1 MSAFELPPAPAP
13 IPSPDHH
20 RVVVEDLTEVI
31 CRLLPDGTFTYV
43 NEVYCR
49 LFGKTR
55 EELLGKSWHPVAVA
69 EDLPM
74 IEEKLRLITPDNPVV
89 VIENRVYDAVGQVRW
104 MQFVNRGL
112 FNASGQLAETQ
123 SVGRDI
129 TERVAAEEKLAE
141 SQQRWQFAL
150 ESSGFGV
157 WDWDVTHDRIF
168 FSAQWR
174 QMLGYGPQDALPEKY
189 SDWRLVMHPKD
200 QPGTLSLV
208 NEHLEGGTPGFVSEF
223 RLRCKDGSWKW
234 VLGRGRVIGRDAQGK
249 PLRMI
254 GTTADISKRKAAE
267 EREASILRLTAEGA
281 PASAVLEAIAR
292 NVEAAHPGMWCSVM
306 LVDAA
311 GECLRLKTAPGLPDV
326 VRKKIDGLRIG
337 PDSACCGRAA
347 HTGACEICPDVLA
360 DTRMEPF
367 YEVAREAGLRS
378 CWSEPIIS
386 STGKILGTLACYHP
400 ARHEP
405 SQAETSRTASAANL
419 AALAIEREQKE
430 HALLISEER
439 YARALRGTTDGL
451 WDWNI
456 ITGDVYL
463 SPRWKQLLGYM
474 ENELMSGREGWFLAR
489 LHPDDVPKVREARR
503 AHFEQRVPYQA
514 EFRLMTKGG
523 EYKWFL
529 ARGQAEWN
537 EDGEAVRMTGTISDI
552 EERKRAERA
561 LGESEGRF
569 RAVFEQAAVG
579 VTVVH
584 TPTGRF
590 VSVNQRMCEITG
602 RGPEE
607 LMRLTFMEITHPDDL
622 QGDLD
627 QMESLKSGVIAS
639 FNMEKRYVRPDGST
653 AWVNLTVSPMW
664 NPGEPQAHHIA
675 VVEDIGA
682 RKQAEGNYL
691 RELAYNQALVDHT
704 AAFIIVTD
712 PGGRFMH
719 GNASF
724 FTIMGYTLADLLGR
738 NVLEAGLMDAAGIAR
753 ARQRFQRLLR
763 GEDNPP
769 ADMRLRTKDGQ
780 WRTVE
785 IRITATRKTG
795 GSPDRIII
803 TGTDVTERN
812 RLQREVL
819 RVIELEQARV
829 GHDLHDGVGQT
840 MTGIVIMMEA
850 LEAELQGAAQGRARR
865 IHELLKESVAEV
877 RRMSHGLSP
886 TSVKYRGLDGALSL
900 LAETV
905 RTNFRTPCVC
915 EMEAGICI
923 GGEDKE
929 AHLFRI
935 AQEAV
940 NNALRHGRPRH
951 IHISL
956 RSVSDGECEL
966 RVEDDGAGM
975 KRTRKGQEGGIGMRV
990 MEYRA
995 NLIGARL
1002 RVESKARRGVVVTCC
1017 FDCERSPAGKKGVAA
1032 VKRAPRRRKE

>member
-1 MSAFELPPAPAP
+1 M
-13 IPSPDHH
+13 
-20 RVVVEDLTEVI
+20 VVEDLTEAI
-31 CRLLPDGTFTYV
+31 CRLLPDGRFTYV
-43 NEVYCR
+43 NEAYCR
-49 LFGKTR
+49 LFGKAR
-55 EELLGKSWHPVAVA
+55 EELLGKNWQPVAVA
-69 EDLPM
+69 DDLPM
-74 IEEKLRLITPDNPVV
+74 IEEKLRQITPGNPVV
-89 VIENRVYDAVGQVRW
+89 VIENRVYDAAGQVRW

-112 FNASGQLAETQ
+112 FNESGRLVEMQA
-123 SVGRDI
+123 VGRDI
-129 TERVAAEEKLAE
+129 TERVIVEGKLEE
-141 SQQRWQFAL
+141 SQKRWQFAL

-157 WDWDVTHDRIF
+157 WDWDMAQDRIF
-168 FSAQWR
+168 YSEQWR
-174 QMLGYGPQDALPEKY
+174 QMLGYGLQDEVPETY
-189 SDWRLVMHPKD
+189 SDWRLVMHPED
-200 QPGTLSLV
+200 QPGVLSLV
-208 NEHLEGGTPGFVSEF
+208 NDHLEGRSEAFSGEF
-223 RLRCKDGSWKW
+223 RLRCKDGSWLW
-234 VLGRGRVIGRDAQGK
+234 VLGRGRVIGRDACGK

-254 GTTADISKRKAAE
+254 GTTADISKRKAAM

-281 PASAVLEAIAR
+281 PACAVLEAIIR
-292 NVEAAHPGMWCSVM
+292 NVEASQPGVRCSVM
-306 LVDAA
+306 QVDAT
-311 GECLRLKTAPGLPDV
+311 GRRLRLKTAPGLPEA
-326 VRKKIDGLRIG
+326 VRRAMDGLPIG
-337 PDSACCGRAA
+337 LDSICCGRAA
-347 HTGACEICPDVLA
+347 YTGMREICPDVLA
-360 DTRMEPF
+360 DARMEPF
-367 YEVAREAGLRS
+367 YQAAQEAGLRS

-386 STGKILGTLACYHP
+386 SAGKVLGTLACHHP
-400 ARHEP
+400 ASHEP

-456 ITGDVYL
+456 VTGDVYL

-474 ENELMSGREGWFLAR
+474 ENEMMRGRESLFLAR
-489 LHPDDVPKVREARR
+489 LHPDDVPKVQEARR
-503 AHFEQRVPYQA
+503 AHFEQRVPYQV
-514 EFRLMTKGG
+514 EFRLMTKSG

-537 EDGEAVRMTGTISDI
+537 ENGEAVRMTGTISDI
-552 EERKRAERA
+552 EERKHAERA
-561 LGESEGRF
+561 LRESEGRF

-602 RGPEE
+602 RRHEE
-607 LMRLTFMEITHPDDL
+607 LMRMTFMEITHPDDL

-627 QMESLKSGVIAS
+627 QMEALKAGVISS

-653 AWVNLTVSPMW
+653 AWIHLTVSPMW
-664 NPGEPQAHHIA
+664 NPGEPQVHHIA
-675 VVEDIGA
+675 VVEDIDA

-691 RELAYNQALVDHT
+691 RELGYNQALVDST
-704 AAFIIVTD
+704 AAFIIVADTE
-712 PGGRFMH
+712 GRFMH
-719 GNASF
+719 GNAAF
-724 FTIMGYTLADLLGR
+724 YTIMGYEMVDLIGKS
-738 NVLEAGLMDAAGIAR
+738 VWEAGLLDRAGAER
-753 ARQRFQRLLR
+753 SRQRFQRLLR

-785 IRITATRKTG
+785 IRSASTRKPD
-795 GSPDRIII
+795 GSLDRIIV

-840 MTGIVIMMEA
+840 MTGIVIMMES
-850 LEAELQGAAQGRARR
+850 LEAELTGAAQGQARR
-865 IHELLKESVAEV
+865 IHELLKQSVAEV

-915 EMEAGICI
+915 EMDAGICV
-923 GGEDKE
+923 GSEDKE

-940 NNALRHGRPRH
+940 NNALRHGRPRL
-951 IHISL
+951 IQITL
-956 RSVSDGECEL
+956 RHVSDGECEL
-966 RVEDDGAGM
+966 RVEDDGSGM
-975 KRTRKGQEGGIGMRV
+975 RKTRKGQGGGIGMRV

-1002 RVESKARRGVVVTCC
+1002 TVESAARRGVVVTCC
-1017 FDCERSPAGKKGVAA
+1017 FDCERSPTREKKAHEA
-1032 VKRAPRRRKE
+1032 VKRGPRKRKA

>member
-1 MSAFELPPAPAP
+1 MSAAEAANTT
-13 IPSPDHH
+13 PDEH
-20 RVVVEDLTEVI
+20 RLVVEDLTEAV
-31 CRLLPDGTFTYV
+31 CRLRPDGTFTFV
-43 NEVYCR
+43 NEAYCR
-49 LFGKTR
+49 LFGKAR
-55 EELLGKSWHPVAVA
+55 EELLGKTWHPVAVA
-69 EDLPM
+69 DDLPM
-74 IEEKLRLITPDNPVV
+74 IEEKLRLITPQNPVV
-89 VIENRVYDAVGQVRW
+89 VIENRVYDAAGQVRW

-112 FNASGQLAETQ
+112 FNESGRLVETQ
-123 SVGRDI
+123 AVGRDI
-129 TERVAAEEKLAE
+129 TERVIVEGKLEE
-141 SQQRWQFAL
+141 SQKRWQFAL

-157 WDWDVTHDRIF
+157 WDWDMAQDRIF
-168 FSAQWR
+168 YSEQWR
-174 QMLGYGPQDALPEKY
+174 QMLGYELQDEVPETN
-189 SDWRLVMHPKD
+189 SDWRLVMHPED
-200 QPGTLSLV
+200 QPGVLSLV
-208 NEHLEGGTPGFVSEF
+208 NDHLEGRSEAFSGEF
-223 RLRCKDGSWKW
+223 RLRCKDGSWLW
-234 VLGRGRVIGRDAQGK
+234 VLGRGRVIGRDACGK

-254 GTTADISKRKAAE
+254 GTTADISKRKAAM

-281 PASAVLEAIAR
+281 PASAVLEAIIR
-292 NVEAAHPGMWCSVM
+292 NVEASQPGVRCSVM
-306 LVDAA
+306 QVDAT
-311 GECLRLKTAPGLPDV
+311 GRCLRLKTAPGLPEA
-326 VRKKIDGLRIG
+326 VRRAMDGLPIG
-337 PDSACCGRAA
+337 LDSTCCGRAA
-347 HTGACEICPDVLA
+347 YTGMREICPDVLA
-360 DTRMEPF
+360 DARMEPF
-367 YEVAREAGLRS
+367 YQAAQEAGLRS

-386 STGKILGTLACYHP
+386 SAGKVLGTLACHHP
-400 ARHEP
+400 ASHEP

-456 ITGDVYL
+456 VTGDVYL

-474 ENELMSGREGWFLAR
+474 ENEMMRGRESLFLAR
-489 LHPDDVPKVREARR
+489 LHPDDVPKVQAARR
-503 AHFEQRVPYQA
+503 AHFEQRVPYQV
-514 EFRLMTKGG
+514 EFRLMTKSG

-537 EDGEAVRMTGTISDI
+537 ENGEAVRMTGTISDI
-552 EERKRAERA
+552 EERKHAERA
-561 LGESEGRF
+561 LRESEGRF

-602 RGPEE
+602 RRHEE
-607 LMRLTFMEITHPDDL
+607 LMRMTFMEITHPDDL

-627 QMESLKSGVIAS
+627 QMEALKAGVISS

-653 AWVNLTVSPMW
+653 AWIHLTVSPMW
-664 NPGEPQAHHIA
+664 NPGEPQVHHIA
-675 VVEDIGA
+675 VVEDIDA

-691 RELAYNQALVDHT
+691 RELGYNQALVDST

-712 PGGRFMH
+712 TEGRFMH
-719 GNASF
+719 GNAAF
-724 FTIMGYTLADLLGR
+724 HTIMGYEMVDLIGKS
-738 NVLEAGLMDAAGIAR
+738 VWEAGLLDRAGAER
-753 ARQRFQRLLR
+753 SRQRFQRLLR

-780 WRTVE
+780 WLTVE
-785 IRITATRKTG
+785 IRSASTRKPD
-795 GSPDRIII
+795 GSLDRIIV

-829 GHDLHDGVGQT
+829 GHDLHDSVGQT
-840 MTGIVIMMEA
+840 MTGIVIMMES
-850 LEAELQGAAQGRARR
+850 LEAELTGAAQGQARR
-865 IHELLKESVAEV
+865 IHELLKQSVAEV

-886 TSVKYRGLDGALSL
+886 TSVKYRGLYGALSL

-915 EMEAGICI
+915 EMDAGICV
-923 GGEDKE
+923 GSEDKE

-940 NNALRHGRPRH
+940 NNALRHGRPRL
-951 IHISL
+951 IQVTL
-956 RSVSDGECEL
+956 RHVSDGECEL
-966 RVEDDGAGM
+966 RVEDDGSGM
-975 KRTRKGQEGGIGMRV
+975 RKIRKGQGGGIGMRV

-1002 RVESKARRGVVVTCC
+1002 TVESAARRGVVVTCC
-1017 FDCERSPAGKKGVAA
+1017 FDCERSPAREKKAHEA
-1032 VKRAPRRRKE
+1032 VKRGPRKRKA